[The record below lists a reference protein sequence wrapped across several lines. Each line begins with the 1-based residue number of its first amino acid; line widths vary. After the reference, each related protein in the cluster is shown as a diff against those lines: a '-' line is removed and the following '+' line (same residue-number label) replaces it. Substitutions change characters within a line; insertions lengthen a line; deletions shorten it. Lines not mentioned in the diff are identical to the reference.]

1 MAAKKALDVIVAAV
15 MASMS
20 PESCLTCNLLRT
32 GDFPMIFWLFFS
44 VLNHSDHFCAQ
55 SGCFL
60 MFQDSIV
67 PNRSIGFET
76 HDNTYFATV
85 PCGVAAFDS
94 GSDENTLFFCWI
106 DDRRSLTVFI
116 TDSVGALFVY
126 WGVVVFRNDL
136 LDCFFS
142 SCLSRTCYGFLG
154 KSMGISQ

>member
-1 MAAKKALDVIVAAV
+1 
-15 MASMS
+15 
-20 PESCLTCNLLRT
+20 
-32 GDFPMIFWLFFS
+32 
-44 VLNHSDHFCAQ
+44 
-55 SGCFL
+55 

-94 GSDENTLFFCWI
+94 GSDENTLFFCRI

-126 WGVVVFRNDL
+126 FGMTCWIAFSLPALAARAMGSWVSRWVYPNSPPATAVIKVRDQSMFQNVESFFFMIDGCRNVWV
-136 LDCFFS
+136 
-142 SCLSRTCYGFLG
+142 
-154 KSMGISQ
+154 

>member
-32 GDFPMIFWLFFS
+32 GDFPDDILIIFLGSEPF
-44 VLNHSDHFCAQ
+44 VHFCAQ
-55 SGCFL
+55 SGRFL

-94 GSDENTLFFCWI
+94 GSDENTLFFC
-106 DDRRSLTVFI
+106 
-116 TDSVGALFVY
+116 G
-126 WGVVVFRNDL
+126 
-136 LDCFFS
+136 
-142 SCLSRTCYGFLG
+142 
-154 KSMGISQ
+154 

>member
-1 MAAKKALDVIVAAV
+1 
-15 MASMS
+15 
-20 PESCLTCNLLRT
+20 
-32 GDFPMIFWLFFS
+32 
-44 VLNHSDHFCAQ
+44 
-55 SGCFL
+55 

-142 SCLSRTCYGFLG
+142 SVVACSWVLGVSRWYIQQSAAKINIKNPET
-154 KSMGISQ
+154 SMFQNVESFFFMIDGYRNVWV

>member
-1 MAAKKALDVIVAAV
+1 
-15 MASMS
+15 
-20 PESCLTCNLLRT
+20 
-32 GDFPMIFWLFFS
+32 
-44 VLNHSDHFCAQ
+44 
-55 SGCFL
+55 

-136 LDCFFS
+136 LDCFS
-142 SCLSRTCYGFLG
+142 LPALVARAMGSWVSRWVYPNSPPATAVI
-154 KSMGISQ
+154 KVRDQSMFQNVESFFFMIDGYRNVWV